1 MKWQPEVIEWW
12 YGVQPLAKKASK
24 KKEKKI
30 YIQERE
36 MLVNNSQ
43 RVTKR
48 ILEYSR
54 YLHQKENIK
63 QSTR

>member
-1 MKWQPEVIEWW
+1 
-12 YGVQPLAKKASK
+12 
-24 KKEKKI
+24 
-30 YIQERE
+30 

-54 YLHQKENIK
+54 YLHQKEKIK
-63 QSTR
+63 RSTH